1 MLLSDADLRKELEAG
16 RLVLDPWDPAML
28 QPSSVDVRLD
38 RFFRVFQN
46 SRYTHIDPMLQQD
59 ELTTEVEPDGDD
71 PFVLHPGE
79 FVLGSTFETVGL
91 PDDLAGRLE
100 GKALAIGTPVPT
112 IAGWRTMGS
121 LRVGDLVFGVDGRP
135 DAGRCRDQDHV
146 RPALLRSVLLR
157 RSDDHRRRR
166 APLADDDEVGPQ
178 ARSALRDRDHGRDRF
193 NAPGR
198 SRVEPPRR
206 ACGGCAVSRAA
217 IADRPLRSRRLAR

>member
-121 LRVGDLVFGVDGRP
+121 LRVGDLVFGVDGHPTPRTSG
-135 DAGRCRDQDHV
+135 GR
-146 RPALLRSVLLR
+146 R
-157 RSDDHRRRR
+157 RSPP
-166 APLADDDEVGPQ
+166 ASTIGP
-178 ARSALRDRDHGRDRF
+178 
-193 NAPGR
+193 PG
-198 SRVEPPRR
+198 S
-206 ACGGCAVSRAA
+206 
-217 IADRPLRSRRLAR
+217 

>member
-1 MLLSDADLRKELEAG
+1 VLLSDADLRKELEAG

-91 PDDLAGRLE
+91 PDDLAAAG
-100 GKALAIGTPVPT
+100 GQSPAIGTPVPT
-112 IAGWRTMGS
+112 IAAGGRWVHCGS
-121 LRVGDLVFGVDGRP
+121 VILFSEWTGTRRRSLPRPRSCRVGPVTKCASPMARRSSLMPRTSGAR
-135 DAGRCRDQDHV
+135 RRS
-146 RPALLRSVLLR
+146 RPANT
-157 RSDDHRRRR
+157 
-166 APLADDDEVGPQ
+166 VGP
-178 ARSALRDRDHGRDRF
+178 
-193 NAPGR
+193 PG
-198 SRVEPPRR
+198 S
-206 ACGGCAVSRAA
+206 
-217 IADRPLRSRRLAR
+217 

>member
-112 IAGWRTMGS
+112 DCGLADDGFVAGRGS
-121 LRVGDLVFGVDGRP
+121 CFWSGRAP

-146 RPALLRSVLLR
+146 GSALLRSVLLR
-157 RSDDHRRRR
+157 RPDDHR
-166 APLADDDEVGPQ
+166 
-178 ARSALRDRDHGRDRF
+178 
-193 NAPGR
+193 
-198 SRVEPPRR
+198 
-206 ACGGCAVSRAA
+206 
-217 IADRPLRSRRLAR
+217 